1 MASVRSG
8 ATTDEW
14 TIDPTSKA
22 GRVTIYDSAGREVSI
37 QSKSS
42 YMASN
47 TFTPVA
53 TPTDL
58 VIIGG
63 SGTKTIR
70 VISFKITTTNTAAGS
85 QQFFLVKRSTAD
97 SAGTFVAATAVPM
110 DSNNAAATATVGHYT
125 ANPTLGTAVGT
136 IVTARVASPVLIPAT
151 FAGIVQDA
159 GYDLL
164 GFGANSKLDQPVTL
178 RGTAQQLC
186 LNFSG
191 VALVAGQ
198 THAWQIEWIEE

>member
-1 MASVRSG
+1 MSIIRSG
-8 ATTDEW
+8 ADATDL
-14 TIDPTSKA
+14 TVDTTSKA
-22 GRVTIYDSAGREVSI
+22 ARVTLYDSAGRELSLG
-37 QSKSS
+37 SKAT

-63 SGTKTIR
+63 SGTKTVR
-70 VISFKITTTNTAAGS
+70 VTSFKITTTNTAAGS
-85 QQFFLVKRSTAD
+85 QTFFLIKRSTAN
-97 SAGTFVAATAVPM
+97 AGGTFVAGTAVPF
-110 DSNNAAATATVGHYT
+110 DSNDAAATATVGHYT
-125 ANPTLGTAVGT
+125 TNPTLGTGVGT
-136 IVTARVASPVLIPAT
+136 IVTARTASPVLVPAT

-164 GFGANSKLDQPVTL
+164 QFMDLTSTSRLVTL

-191 VALVAGQ
+191 AALVAGQ
-198 THAWQIEWIEE
+198 IHAWQIAWTEE